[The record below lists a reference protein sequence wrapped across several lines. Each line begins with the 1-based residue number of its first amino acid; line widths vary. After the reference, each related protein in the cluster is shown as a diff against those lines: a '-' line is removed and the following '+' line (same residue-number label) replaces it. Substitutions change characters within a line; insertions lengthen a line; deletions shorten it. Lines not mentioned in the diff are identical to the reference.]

1 VLAREPLFELG
12 PSMAET
18 YLRCASADT
27 DAQRALLAAS
37 RAERLE
43 PQNPL
48 HDRAVSLRQTLQA
61 EALLQRGLIDRSLLE
76 RARALD
82 PSNERA
88 AALLKQV
95 GPTSRWRVGP
105 WMRYLGAGVILLL
118 GAVGVIWI
126 AVRQRIQQS

>member
-1 VLAREPLFELG
+1 
-12 PSMAET
+12 MAET
-18 YLRCASADT
+18 YLRCASAYADPGPK
-27 DAQRALLAAS
+27 AVQRALLAAS

-43 PQNPL
+43 PQNPI

-61 EALLQRGLIDRSLLE
+61 EALMQRGLIDRTLLE

-82 PSNERA
+82 PANERA

-95 GPTSRWRVGP
+95 GPTSRGRVGP
-105 WMRYLGAGVILLL
+105 WMRYVGAGAILLL
-118 GAVGVIWI
+118 GAIAVLWI